1 MFSRGQERLEGRLI
15 NVRAF
20 KSTFV
25 TFKAVPLCQA
35 ALGIAHLL
43 IMAMAKEGLSKEE
56 AVKRIWMVDSKG
68 LIVKVKLDVLQR
80 SRRFKRH
87 GHTRNRVFYVN
98 FHEFRGEAILTTRK
112 KSLPMITHT

>member
-1 MFSRGQERLEGRLI
+1 M
-15 NVRAF
+15 
-20 KSTFV
+20 
-25 TFKAVPLCQA
+25 PLCQA

-68 LIVKVKLDVLQR
+68 LIVKVRWDIQR
-80 SRRFKRH
+80 SPGSKRR
-87 GHTRNRVFYVN
+87 GHTRNRFVVH